1 MSLRKSFKISVV
13 AVASA
18 LVFTAWVANAISHP
32 QKFEETATY
41 SPLKSISYEF
51 GSKFM
56 SGYFVEESGR
66 CFITLMII
74 EKYKPDELLPLTA
87 ARVRL
92 ALDPG
97 QIAGLDSEEGQSIN
111 VTCGDNAKTVLVDVG
126 ARDKLIAA
134 QGHTPATYFAR
145 ARQRD

>member
-1 MSLRKSFKISVV
+1 MPLRKSFTIMVV

-18 LVFTAWVANAISHP
+18 LNFAAWAANAISHP
-32 QKFEETATY
+32 RKSEETATY

-74 EKYKPDELLPLTA
+74 EKSKPDELLPLTA

-92 ALDPG
+92 ALDPS
-97 QIAGLDSEEGQSIN
+97 QIAGLDSEEGRSIN
-111 VTCGDNAKTVLVDVG
+111 ITCGDNAKTVLVDVG

-134 QGHTPATYFAR
+134 QGHGLATYFAR
-145 ARQRD
+145 AR

>member
-1 MSLRKSFKISVV
+1 MSLGKSFKISFV

-18 LVFTAWVANAISHP
+18 LSFAPWVAIAMSQP
-32 QKFEETATY
+32 QKFVETATY

-66 CFITLMII
+66 CFITLMVI
-74 EKYKPDELLPLTA
+74 EKSKPDEPLPLTA

-92 ALDPG
+92 ALEPS

-134 QGHTPATYFAR
+134 QGHALATYFAR
-145 ARQRD
+145 ARQQD